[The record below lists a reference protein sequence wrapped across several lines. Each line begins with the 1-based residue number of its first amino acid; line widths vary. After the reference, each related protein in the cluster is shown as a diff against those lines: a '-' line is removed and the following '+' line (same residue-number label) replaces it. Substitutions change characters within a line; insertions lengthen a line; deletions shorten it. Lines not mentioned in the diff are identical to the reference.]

1 MPSTKA
7 WHQAARLVPSGITRL
22 NYSELTSARPVM
34 TTRNVRRL
42 PRGSLTPDM
51 IITESLRL
59 LDTEG
64 SDGFSMPKLGRA
76 LGADPT
82 AVYRHFASKDD
93 LVLAIADRLI
103 SEAQAGLVPE
113 ACWLTSVEQVARRFR
128 ATCVAHPAA
137 AALTAYRTTQGPA
150 EIRAVDMLIG
160 AVRQAGFEG
169 AEATLVYRAVADF
182 ILAWAGGEAAFLAM
196 DADLQQADHS
206 AWSRT
211 YRAVD
216 REDYPHIWSVRDE
229 LADVRDDDIFEMVLS
244 FFMTGLRTSAPRP
257 CDCDKH
263 APSA

>member
-1 MPSTKA
+1 MTTTKA
-7 WHQAARLVPSGITRL
+7 
-22 NYSELTSARPVM
+22 
-34 TTRNVRRL
+34 RRR

-64 SDGFSMPKLGRA
+64 SDGFSLPKLGRA

-103 SEAQAGLVPE
+103 EEAQAGLAPQ
-113 ACWLTSVEQVARRFR
+113 ACWLDSIEQVIRRFR
-128 ATCVAHPAA
+128 ATCIRHPAA
-137 AALTAYRTTQGPA
+137 VALTAYRTTTRGPA
-150 EIRAVDMLIG
+150 EVRAVELLIG
-160 AVRQAGFEG
+160 AVRQAGFKG
-169 AEATLVYRAVADF
+169 AQAAVAYRAVADF
-182 ILAWAGGEAAFLAM
+182 TLAWAGGEAAFLAM
-196 DADLQQADHS
+196 DADLQQADRS

-211 YRAVD
+211 YLAVD
-216 REDYPHIWSVRDE
+216 RDEYPHIWSVRDE
-229 LADVRDDDIFEMVLS
+229 LAAVRDDDIFETVLS
-244 FFMTGLRTSAPRP
+244 FFLAGLRTSAPRP

>member
-1 MPSTKA
+1 
-7 WHQAARLVPSGITRL
+7 
-22 NYSELTSARPVM
+22 M
-34 TTRNVRRL
+34 TTTNARRL

-59 LDTEG
+59 LDTDG

-103 SEAQAGLVPE
+103 DEAQEGLVPQ
-113 ACWLTSVEQVARRFR
+113 ACWLDTVELVVRRFR

-137 AALTAYRTTQGPA
+137 AALTAHRTTQGPA

-169 AEATLVYRAVADF
+169 AEAAVVYRAIADF
-182 ILAWAGGEAAFLAM
+182 TLAWAGGEASFLAM
-196 DADLQQADHS
+196 DADLQQADRS

-216 REDYPHIWSVRDE
+216 HDEYPHIWSVRDE
-229 LADVRDDDIFEMVLS
+229 LADVQDDDIFEHVLS
-244 FFMTGLRTSAPRP
+244 FFLEGLRRRAPIP
-257 CDCDKH
+257 CGCGEH
-263 APSA
+263 ATV

>member
-1 MPSTKA
+1 
-7 WHQAARLVPSGITRL
+7 
-22 NYSELTSARPVM
+22 M
-34 TTRNVRRL
+34 TTTNARRL
-42 PRGSLTPDM
+42 PRGTLTPEL
-51 IITESLRL
+51 IVTESLRL

-103 SEAQAGLVPE
+103 AEAQTGLVPQ
-113 ACWLTSVEQVARRFR
+113 ACWLDSVEQAARRFR

-169 AEATLVYRAVADF
+169 AEAAVVYRAIADF
-182 ILAWAGGEAAFLAM
+182 MLAWAGGEAAFLAM
-196 DADLQQADHS
+196 DADLQQADRS

-211 YRAVD
+211 YRAAD

-229 LADVRDDDIFEMVLS
+229 LAGVQDDDIFEMVLS
-244 FFMTGLRTSAPRP
+244 FFLEGLRLKAPTP
-257 CDCDKH
+257 CGCAEH
-263 APSA
+263 ATV

>member
-1 MPSTKA
+1 
-7 WHQAARLVPSGITRL
+7 
-22 NYSELTSARPVM
+22 
-34 TTRNVRRL
+34 
-42 PRGSLTPDM
+42 M
-51 IITESLRL
+51 IVTESLRL

-103 SEAQAGLVPE
+103 EEAQAGLVPR
-113 ACWLTSVEQVARRFR
+113 ACWLDSVEEVARRFR

-160 AVRQAGFEG
+160 VVRQAGFDG
-169 AEATLVYRAVADF
+169 AEAAVVYRAIADF
-182 ILAWAGGEAAFLAM
+182 TLAWAGSEAAFLAL
-196 DADLQQADHS
+196 DAALQQADRS
-206 AWSRT
+206 AWSRA

-216 REDYPHIWSVRDE
+216 RNEYPHIWSLRDE
-229 LADVRDDDIFEMVLS
+229 LADVQDEDIFDRALG
-244 FFMTGLRTSAPRP
+244 FFLAGLRMKAPTP
-257 CDCDKH
+257 CACAAH
-263 APSA
+263 TTA

>member
-1 MPSTKA
+1 
-7 WHQAARLVPSGITRL
+7 
-22 NYSELTSARPVM
+22 M
-34 TTRNVRRL
+34 TTTNARRL
-42 PRGSLTPDM
+42 PRGTLTPEM
-51 IITESLRL
+51 IVAESLRL

-103 SEAQAGLVPE
+103 AEAQTGLVPQE
-113 ACWLTSVEQVARRFR
+113 CWLDSVEQVARRFR

-137 AALTAYRTTQGPA
+137 AALTAHRTTQGPA

-160 AVRQAGFEG
+160 AVRQAGFDG
-169 AEATLVYRAVADF
+169 AEAAVVYRAIADF
-182 ILAWAGGEAAFLAM
+182 TLAWAGGEAAFLAM
-196 DADLQQADHS
+196 DADLQQADRS

-216 REDYPHIWSVRDE
+216 RDDYPHIWSLRDE
-229 LADVRDDDIFEMVLS
+229 LANVQDDDIFEMVLS
-244 FFMTGLRTSAPRP
+244 FFLAGLRLKAPTP
-257 CDCDKH
+257 CGCAAH
-263 APSA
+263 TTG